1 MHIFKDLSLLYFV
14 HCFCCCCF
22 CFVFL
27 LLQLKVLHIIYLPVV
42 TYSYKFYS

>member
-14 HCFCCCCF
+14 HCFCCCC
-22 CFVFL
+22 CFFF
-27 LLQLKVLHIIYLPVV
+27 LLQLKVLHLIYLPVV

>member
-14 HCFCCCCF
+14 HCFCCCCC
-22 CFVFL
+22 CFFF

>member
-14 HCFCCCCF
+14 HCFCCCC
-22 CFVFL
+22 CFFF
-27 LLQLKVLHIIYLPVV
+27 LLQLKVLHIMYLPVV

>member
-14 HCFCCCCF
+14 HCFCCCC
-22 CFVFL
+22 CFF
-27 LLQLKVLHIIYLPVV
+27 LLQLKVLHIMYLPVV